1 MKENTRMKNL
11 VSAAWSGGVSRSDCR
26 HVMKITTLYE
36 LRAVHI
42 MLNLLLYNF
51 FCLRVCL
58 HLKQL
63 SPEVDIITVTHL
75 NSSVERSDKQKNE
88 VSKFINCYPNF
99 V

>member
-1 MKENTRMKNL
+1 
-11 VSAAWSGGVSRSDCR
+11 
-26 HVMKITTLYE
+26 
-36 LRAVHI
+36 

-63 SPEVDIITVTHL
+63 SPEVDIITATQL
-75 NSSVERSDKQKNE
+75 SSSEERSDKQKNE
-88 VSKFINCYPNF
+88 VRKFMNCYPNF